1 MEAIDE
7 LPDHESFHNLDMLFE
22 SLTTLRPKLLALLQ
36 CCEEQN

>member
-36 CCEEQN
+36 CCKL